1 MLGLDV
7 VKVGTGWF
15 VTGWAVDT
23 DVPSRGGAGAT
34 PSEDVAGAVAVTM
47 EMSDS
52 DVVGAVKMTLLLGL
66 AVDEVDGL
74 ISILLAL
81 LTSSLTMFGMLS
93 DGSALHRGDIDVV
106 SAVLHL
112 LMTVS
117 LAGASGS
124 GLTINPKLVML
135 A

>member
-1 MLGLDV
+1 MATV
-7 VKVGTGWF
+7 VEHCGGCA
-15 VTGWAVDT
+15 GAAVDT

>member
-1 MLGLDV
+1 M
-7 VKVGTGWF
+7 
-15 VTGWAVDT
+15 
-23 DVPSRGGAGAT
+23 
-34 PSEDVAGAVAVTM
+34 TM